1 MLGLRITVAAR
12 SSMPVRGEGKMA
24 FRQPAA
30 EDHDPTTAPND
41 IYYRYQASVIAML
54 RNRTS
59 GI

>member
-1 MLGLRITVAAR
+1 M
-12 SSMPVRGEGKMA
+12 E

-41 IYYRYQASVIAML
+41 TYYRYQVSALAML

>member
-1 MLGLRITVAAR
+1 M
-12 SSMPVRGEGKMA
+12 M
-24 FRQPAA
+24 FRQAAA

-41 IYYRYQASVIAML
+41 TYYRYQASVITML